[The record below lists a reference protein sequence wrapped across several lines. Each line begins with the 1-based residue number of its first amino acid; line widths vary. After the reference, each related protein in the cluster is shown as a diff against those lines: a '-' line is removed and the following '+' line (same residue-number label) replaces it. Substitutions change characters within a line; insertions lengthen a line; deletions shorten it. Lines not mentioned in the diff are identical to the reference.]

1 MGLEECNQVLSR
13 HFSSSLFLRS
23 FKLGAAIRGV
33 NVIYYAELRMESRN
47 TVELRVRAQEKY
59 GGDPQL

>member
-1 MGLEECNQVLSR
+1 MGLVECNQVQSR
-13 HFSSSLFLRS
+13 HFSPSLFLRS

-47 TVELRVRAQEKY
+47 TVELRVRTQEKY